1 MLIEN
6 MKMAFSA
13 IRSNKMRSALT
24 MLGIIIGI
32 GSVIAIV
39 SIGDTMRGLF
49 SDLYKDVGITQA
61 YISIGYWVDD
71 VWQSDYFTLDEMERA
86 KEAFKDQVAYIDSSA
101 YTSSDAEY
109 KRTKIKFD
117 YQGIDYNY
125 QDVQPVNVVYGRYL
139 NEGDILGRRK
149 NVVMDTKSAQM
160 LFGTENAVGRSFRT
174 TLYGST
180 DDFTVVGVY
189 RKEVN
194 AFQALMMGNS
204 DDKGSAFI
212 PYTLLTWPNDYFY
225 QLHVYAKDDVNLDQ
239 FFSQFKAYAAK
250 MHGRQPEDMYMY
262 TAMQEMT
269 SVDSMMGSLSMAVG
283 GIAAISLMVG
293 GIGTEAIAAVGL
305 VGQSRMLML
314 CMFFAMNTGITAVVA
329 RRKGQGDRED
339 ANRTLRT
346 SLLIIFLMSLVMTV
360 VGQLVARPLMRLA
373 GAKADTIDDAEIYF
387 RIVTAVLPFNALSMA
402 MCAAQRG
409 IGNTRITLYVNVT
422 SNVVNVFLNWLLI
435 NGIWIFPR
443 WEVKG
448 AAIATAIGLC
458 VGLVLA
464 CISLVRRHEGD
475 MGFLRLSVKDDWRFS
490 LPAAR
495 AVVKVG
501 GNSMLEQIAL
511 RIGFFL
517 YARLV
522 ADLGTQAYASHVVCM
537 QFLNLSFT
545 FADGIGVAS
554 TSLVGQMLGRERPD
568 LSHLYGK
575 IAQRIAVVGAVL
587 LASVIVIFRYPLVG
601 LFTDDPTVARLSAN
615 VMLIVALFQP
625 LQMLSVITSGALRG
639 AGDTKFVARVMLI
652 CVAIIRPVLAF
663 SAIKLITQFFT
674 PVYAEAAFA
683 GAAATLTYWLAYEAP
698 EWALLGAWAASLVDM
713 ALRMGLVMKR
723 FNGGKWHSIK
733 V

>member
-1 MLIEN
+1 MPRLVN
-6 MKMAFSA
+6 RLFSA
-13 IRSNKMRSALT
+13 QALLPKGGARGEVPST
-24 MLGIIIGI
+24 KEAYMNLLRIALPSVCEMVLISLM
-32 GSVIAIV
+32 GSI
-39 SIGDTMRGLF
+39 DTM
-49 SDLYKDVGITQA
+49 
-61 YISIGYWVDD
+61 
-71 VWQSDYFTLDEMERA
+71 
-86 KEAFKDQVAYIDSSA
+86 
-101 YTSSDAEY
+101 
-109 KRTKIKFD
+109 
-117 YQGIDYNY
+117 
-125 QDVQPVNVVYGRYL
+125 
-139 NEGDILGRRK
+139 
-149 NVVMDTKSAQM
+149 
-160 LFGTENAVGRSFRT
+160 
-174 TLYGST
+174 
-180 DDFTVVGVY
+180 
-189 RKEVN
+189 
-194 AFQALMMGNS
+194 
-204 DDKGSAFI
+204 
-212 PYTLLTWPNDYFY
+212 
-225 QLHVYAKDDVNLDQ
+225 
-239 FFSQFKAYAAK
+239 
-250 MHGRQPEDMYMY
+250 
-262 TAMQEMT
+262 
-269 SVDSMMGSLSMAVG
+269 
-283 GIAAISLMVG
+283 MVG

-305 VGQSRMLML
+305 VGQPRMLML

-329 RRKGQGDRED
+329 RRKGQGDRAD

-443 WEVKG
+443 LEVKG

-458 VGLVLA
+458 VGSVLA
-464 CISLVRRHEGD
+464 FISLVRKHEGD
-475 MGFLRLSVKDDWRFS
+475 AGFLRLSVKDDWRFS
-490 LPAAR
+490 MPAAR

-554 TSLVGQMLGRERPD
+554 TSLVGQMLGKERPD

-587 LASVIVIFRYPLVG
+587 LASVIVILRYPLVG

-639 AGDTKFVARVMLI
+639 AGDTKYVARVMLI

-663 SAIKLITQFFT
+663 SAIRLITQFFT

-723 FNGGKWHSIK
+723 FNGGQWHSIK